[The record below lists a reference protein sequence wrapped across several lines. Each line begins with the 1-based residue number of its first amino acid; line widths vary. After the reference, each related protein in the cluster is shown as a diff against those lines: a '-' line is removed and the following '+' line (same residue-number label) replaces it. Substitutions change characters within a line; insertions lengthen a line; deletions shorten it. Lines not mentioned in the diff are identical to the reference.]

1 MKLTPM
7 ITVTANTA
15 KQQLGQVLDSART
28 GPVSITKHG
37 RPEFVLTSKEDYDS
51 LIELKYAHLKRE
63 VQAGFDALD
72 RGEFSEQTLE
82 EIAAEALEL
91 HRQKSK
97 GEPIR

>member
-1 MKLTPM
+1 M

-28 GPVSITKHG
+28 EPVSITKHG
-37 RPEFVLTSKEDYDS
+37 RPQFVLTSKEDYDS
-51 LIELKYAHLKRE
+51 LVELKYAHLKRE

-72 RGEFSEQTLE
+72 HGQFSEQTLE
-82 EIAAEALEL
+82 EIAAEALAL